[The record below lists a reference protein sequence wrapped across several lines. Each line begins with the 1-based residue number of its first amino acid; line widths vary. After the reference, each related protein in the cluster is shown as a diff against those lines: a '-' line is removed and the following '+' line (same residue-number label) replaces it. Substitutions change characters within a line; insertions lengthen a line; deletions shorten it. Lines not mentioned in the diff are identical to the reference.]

1 MVSIAI
7 GLLCGVSVET
17 IQKSLA
23 EFIGVER
30 RFEIIFE
37 EDFKIIDDHFANS
50 GNIDVTLGTLEKMDY
65 HKVKLVYAIRGDRGV
80 TVNKENAEAIA
91 KWASKLGF
99 HEVIATCSRS
109 HVTEKDFVH
118 DKEIEVFLKVMEE
131 AGIQV
136 KLFDELPDAIHEGL
150 KQAEQ
155 DDIVLLAGCQGM
167 DYGAKV
173 ALEQLKVLRP
183 ELDQD
188 KLLQP
193 LKKRVAG
200 NA

>member
-1 MVSIAI
+1 M
-7 GLLCGVSVET
+7 
-17 IQKSLA
+17 K
-23 EFIGVER
+23 F
-30 RFEIIFE
+30 
-37 EDFKIIDDHFANS
+37 
-50 GNIDVTLGTLEKMDY
+50 
-65 HKVKLVYAIRGDRGV
+65 VYAIRGDRGV

-99 HEVIATCSRS
+99 YEVIATFSRS

-118 DKEIEVFLKVMEE
+118 DKEIEVFLKIMEE

-136 KLFDELPDAIHEGL
+136 KLYDELPDAIHEGL

-167 DYGAKV
+167 DYGAKI

>member
-1 MVSIAI
+1 MQKQLQN
-7 GLLCGVSVET
+7 GLL
-17 IQKSLA
+17 
-23 EFIGVER
+23 R
-30 RFEIIFE
+30 
-37 EDFKIIDDHFANS
+37 
-50 GNIDVTLGTLEKMDY
+50 
-65 HKVKLVYAIRGDRGV
+65 
-80 TVNKENAEAIA
+80 
-91 KWASKLGF
+91 LGF
-99 HEVIATCSRS
+99 HEVIATSSRS

-118 DKEIEVFLKVMEE
+118 DKEIEVFLKIMEE

-136 KLFDELPDAIHEGL
+136 KLFDELPDAIQEGL

-155 DDIVLLAGCQGM
+155 DDIVFLAGCQGM